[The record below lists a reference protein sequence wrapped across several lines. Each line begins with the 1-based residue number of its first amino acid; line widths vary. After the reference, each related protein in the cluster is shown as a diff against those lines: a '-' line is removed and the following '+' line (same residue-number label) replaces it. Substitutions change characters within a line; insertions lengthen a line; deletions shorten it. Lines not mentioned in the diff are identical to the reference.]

1 MKLDELPP
9 ELLFKISTYLTLFD
23 IGYSLMG
30 VSNHLD
36 KLFAENKNDHRT
48 LAFHDGRCSYSLY
61 RAFLDDHNGFR
72 TRCLSIFIRS
82 LVLGGFCNIT
92 CAYGILSKWAD
103 STPSFLPSVRILTLS
118 NMQFFHKY
126 CYKPLALILACG
138 MENWNE
144 TGRGSLYV
152 LHGVC
157 GRQSCFLRTV
167 YLTLSLKR
175 FTELLFLLQPN
186 EMPCLKH
193 LTVTFERSDSTV
205 SNLEHLYEPKNILSQ
220 SYLVTMNVIHLH
232 TLTLRGGHDS
242 DFSMD
247 NVLLIIRHLKMP
259 NLKSLTLI
267 HVQTSLL
274 NQLVEFRQAIHSSSL
289 WLSLDDFRFSLCLP
303 IALRHEYETT
313 EFGDFV
319 FNTSDWLARGW
330 CVRHIVEEHLSSAM
344 LLVYTCPCD
353 LQNDRI
359 LVNHRFVTRTINHD
373 RRATVQHMV
382 WLCRN
387 TDNDGI
393 NLHSADNVKHS
404 LAVLSR
410 VYHLKWHW
418 AVTTTGF
425 AISRDPCFLSLR
437 LRSFHLQMIGIDDT
451 QIVIYA
457 NLLRNLLANAVLLQ
471 RLSAPWRVVRELGRC
486 CSSSTASYRL
496 RSLFL
501 YFEQPQ
507 PNPGHPRP
515 SAEPV
520 DDSILALLFPHLRHL
535 SLYGGFYRMD
545 KPLVNMLQ
553 NLIDSFT
560 SVNQY
565 FNMLHASSTLGRAQ
579 PFPRSHFVSTEI
591 RKKLC
596 LTRDKSTFS
605 LCIWEHNGVGQLTI
619 WL

>member
-36 KLFAENKNDHRT
+36 RLLAENKNDRRT

-82 LVLGGFCNIT
+82 LVLDGFCNIT

-103 STPSFLPSVRILTLS
+103 STPPFLPSVRILTLS
-118 NMQFFHKY
+118 NMQFFEKY
-126 CYKPLALILACG
+126 CYKPLALILACGTGTNIIGQLDKLTLIFDNADSWYVTVLHELIFLQASCHTMIFHVTDG

-186 EMPCLKH
+186 AMPCLKH

-205 SNLEHLYEPKNILSQ
+205 SNLEHLYEPKNILTQ
-220 SYLVTMNVIHLH
+220 SYLVTMNVIYLH
-232 TLTLRGGHDS
+232 TLTLRGSHDS

-247 NVLLIIRHLKMP
+247 NVLLIIRYLKMP

-289 WLSLDDFRFSLCLP
+289 WFSLNDFRFSLCLP

-313 EFGDFV
+313 EFDDFV

-344 LLVYTCPCD
+344 LLVYTYPCD
-353 LQNDRI
+353 LQNNRI
-359 LVNHRFVTRTINHD
+359 LVNHRFVARTIHHD
-373 RRATVQHMV
+373 RRATAQQMV

-387 TDNDGI
+387 CDIDDI
-393 NLHSADNVKHS
+393 NLHLSDNVKHS

-418 AVTTTGF
+418 SMTTTGF
-425 AISRDPCFLSLR
+425 AISRDPCFPSLR
-437 LRSFHLQMIGIDDT
+437 LRSLHLQMIGIDDT

-457 NLLRNLLANAVLLQ
+457 NLLRNLLANAVLVQ
-471 RLSAPWRVVRELGRC
+471 CLSVPWRVVRELGRC
-486 CSSSTASYRL
+486 CSFSTASYRL

-501 YFEQPQ
+501 HFEQSQSNSGQPQ
-507 PNPGHPRP
+507 P
-515 SAEPV
+515 SSEPV
-520 DDSILALLFPHLRHL
+520 DDSMLALLFAHLRHL

-545 KPLVNMLQ
+545 KLLVNM
-553 NLIDSFT
+553 
-560 SVNQY
+560 
-565 FNMLHASSTLGRAQ
+565 
-579 PFPRSHFVSTEI
+579 
-591 RKKLC
+591 
-596 LTRDKSTFS
+596 
-605 LCIWEHNGVGQLTI
+605 
-619 WL
+619 

>member
-23 IGYSLMG
+23 NGYSLMG

-36 KLFAENKNDHRT
+36 RLLAENKNDRRT

-82 LVLGGFCNIT
+82 LVLDGFCNIT

-103 STPSFLPSVRILTLS
+103 STPPFLPSVRILTLS

-138 MENWNE
+138 MENWND

-167 YLTLSLKR
+167 NLTLSLKR

-205 SNLEHLYEPKNILSQ
+205 SNLEHFVTC
-220 SYLVTMNVIHLH
+220 LVTTNVIHLH
-232 TLTLRGGHDS
+232 TLTLRGSHDS

-289 WLSLDDFRFSLCLP
+289 WLSPDDFRFSLCLP
-303 IALRHEYETT
+303 IALRHEYEAT

-425 AISRDPCFLSLR
+425 AISRDPCFPSLR

-457 NLLRNLLANAVLLQ
+457 NLLRNLLVNALLLQ

-486 CSSSTASYRL
+486 CSSATASYRL

-507 PNPGHPRP
+507 PNPGHPQP

-565 FNMLHASSTLGRAQ
+565 FNMLHVSSTLVRAQ
-579 PFPRSHFVSTEI
+579 PFPRSHFASTEI

-605 LCIWEHNGVGQLTI
+605 LCTWEHNGVCQLTI